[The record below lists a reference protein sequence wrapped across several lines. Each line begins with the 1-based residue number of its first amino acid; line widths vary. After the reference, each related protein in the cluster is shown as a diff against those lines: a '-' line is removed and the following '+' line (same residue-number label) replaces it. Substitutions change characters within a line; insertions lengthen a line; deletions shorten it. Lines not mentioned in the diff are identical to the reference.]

1 MPKMPAF
8 MQLHG
13 VDLGACR
20 ERVVGRYLGLH
31 RVRKLCDGL
40 PAKSTLTPAQGR
52 QMTTS
57 EDFSPEITV
66 FSCIYCAYMAADTAG
81 ALRHEY
87 PANIKIIRLPC
98 TGKTDIQYLL
108 NAFEEGADGVY
119 IVACSMG
126 NCHHERGNERG
137 FARVQRAKQL
147 LEDIGIESERLE
159 MYFVSGG
166 MGATF
171 AEIALDMT
179 YRIHELG
186 PNPLKK
192 QPSLSQQVR
201 A

>member
-1 MPKMPAF
+1 MRHLREDLYPNNAYNPTQWWKMTS
-8 MQLHG
+8 
-13 VDLGACR
+13 VD
-20 ERVVGRYLGLH
+20 
-31 RVRKLCDGL
+31 
-40 PAKSTLTPAQGR
+40 
-52 QMTTS
+52 
-57 EDFSPEITV
+57 DFSPEITV

-81 ALRHEY
+81 SLRIEY

-137 FARVQRAKQL
+137 YARVQQTKEL
-147 LEDIGIESERLE
+147 LESIGIEPERLE

-171 AEIALDMT
+171 AEIAREMT
-179 YRIHELG
+179 DRIRKLG

-192 QPSLSQQVR
+192 QLSPSRKVR
-201 A
+201 V